1 MAQKEPK
8 FTTPE
13 GILMFPG
20 LFEPKAFE
28 EGGKETYATLS
39 VSYHQHS
46 KHLTPSNLGVHMV
59 LRGEVL
65 LYLFGSKARE
75 WVWLIVEWPREEF
88 GERYGGYILLKT
100 MQL

>member
-1 MAQKEPK
+1 
-8 FTTPE
+8 
-13 GILMFPG
+13 
-20 LFEPKAFE
+20 
-28 EGGKETYATLS
+28 
-39 VSYHQHS
+39 
-46 KHLTPSNLGVHMV
+46 MV